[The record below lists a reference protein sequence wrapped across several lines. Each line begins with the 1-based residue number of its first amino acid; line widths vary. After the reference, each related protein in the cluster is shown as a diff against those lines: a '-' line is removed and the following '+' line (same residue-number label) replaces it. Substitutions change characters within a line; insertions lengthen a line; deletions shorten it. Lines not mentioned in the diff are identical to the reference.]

1 MRRSRIFSSGLA
13 LAFLPGTC
21 TMLDVGIG
29 SSPVDGFAPI
39 KSFQL
44 FLVTGD
50 PKEEE
55 QEDPPSDTGNPT

>member
-29 SSPVDGFAPI
+29 SGPLDGIAPI
-39 KSFQL
+39 KNIQL
-44 FLVTGD
+44 FLATN
-50 PKEEE
+50 
-55 QEDPPSDTGNPT
+55 DPPPDEPADSPDGSEGST

>member
-29 SSPVDGFAPI
+29 SGPLEGITPI
-39 KSFQL
+39 KNIQL
-44 FLVTGD
+44 FLAELPPDEPVESPGD
-50 PKEEE
+50 TEE
-55 QEDPPSDTGNPT
+55 ST

>member
-1 MRRSRIFSSGLA
+1 MRRSRILSSGLA

-29 SSPVDGFAPI
+29 SGPLEGIAPI
-39 KSFQL
+39 KNIQL

-50 PKEEE
+50 PQEEE

>member
-29 SSPVDGFAPI
+29 SGPLDGIAPI

-44 FLVTGD
+44 FLTTND
-50 PKEEE
+50 PPE
-55 QEDPPSDTGNPT
+55 EDPVESPGQTEEST